1 MSDDLLHSSIV
12 GQKTIIKRFFL
23 VFSILN
29 QKINIIH
36 KRKSEVYF
44 LEINFTFEKN
54 YFFNNVNSYI
64 NSYGVVDSIPISGWI
79 LSTFEVVKLGSA
91 ALSSTTSKVVWTVS
105 FLVIFIFDSS
115 GC

>member
-12 GQKTIIKRFFL
+12 GQKRINKRFFL
-23 VFSILN
+23 FFLKLS

-44 LEINFTFEKN
+44 LEINFTFAIN
-54 YFFNNVNSYI
+54 YFFHEQDCYI

-79 LSTFEVVKLGSA
+79 LSTFEVVKLGSV
-91 ALSSTTSKVVWTVS
+91 ALSSTTSNV
-105 FLVIFIFDSS
+105 D
-115 GC
+115 